1 MQSRRRPAKYV
12 LQQSVAAM
20 GCRHGLAIQVDEVGE
35 VANRPSCSGNDT
47 YISLPTPAYCYFCK
61 LLPEGFLRFLGSFVE
76 M

>member
-1 MQSRRRPAKYV
+1 
-12 LQQSVAAM
+12 M

-47 YISLPTPAYCYFCK
+47 YISLASHAR
-61 LLPEGFLRFLGSFVE
+61 LLLFLQTSTRRFFAFFRKFFE